1 MVKGEDSMKPRSGI
15 FTCKTIVNSV
25 NDRFAWLVLK
35 WSLTRLLTSALKC
48 TISFDS
54 VLNYFS
60 KFYAFHKKKKVTERR
75 GRIHFEQMIPNDGG
89 FRVHSFDYAVVLIA
103 KQFLTFGLLEDDDNE
118 LRHSTLRLDE
128 KSWLAPGTLKL
139 VCSSI
144 KKNER
149 KRTETLWQDGRKER
163 EIDKKIVS
171 VFHWRLISWAHLT
184 VFNGFLKPIAIWF
197 G

>member
-1 MVKGEDSMKPRSGI
+1 M
-15 FTCKTIVNSV
+15 
-25 NDRFAWLVLK
+25 
-35 WSLTRLLTSALKC
+35 TSALKC

-60 KFYAFHKKKKVTERR
+60 KFYAFHKKKKKVTERR

-128 KSWLAPGTLKL
+128 KS
-139 VCSSI
+139 
-144 KKNER
+144 
-149 KRTETLWQDGRKER
+149 
-163 EIDKKIVS
+163 
-171 VFHWRLISWAHLT
+171 
-184 VFNGFLKPIAIWF
+184 
-197 G
+197 